1 MVHCHLVYGNHIW
14 GCANSSVLTVLY
26 RKQKEAVR
34 IITNSGYRA
43 HTEPIF
49 KRLNILP
56 LPSLIEFFKLQFM
69 QRFVQ
74 GHLPPSFNNV
84 WFTNEIRR
92 SETVSMSLRN
102 SDDFFIPVS
111 RLKSY
116 ENMPLYSFPK
126 AWSLLTDHSITII
139 RNRDEFNVKLK
150 EYFLAKLSFTVT
162 CTKAFCP
169 SCNRFLNS

>member
-14 GCANSSVLTVLY
+14 GCANESSITELF
-26 RKQKEAVR
+26 RKQKAAVR
-34 IITNSGYRA
+34 IITNIGYRA

-49 KRLNILP
+49 KKLNILP

-69 QRFVQ
+69 QRFIQ

-84 WFTNEIRR
+84 WITNEARR
-92 SETVSMSLRN
+92 SETISMSLRN
-102 SDDFFIPVS
+102 HENFYIPVS
-111 RLKSY
+111 RLKNL
-116 ENMPLYSFPK
+116 ENKPLYSFPK

-139 RNRDEFNVKLK
+139 RNCVEFNAKLK
-150 EYFLAKLSFTVT
+150 EHFLNQLSYTVN

-169 SCNRFLNS
+169 SCNRFLNP

>member
-1 MVHCHLVYGNHIW
+1 MVIISGAVLMAALSLNCIANKKRQSASSLV
-14 GCANSSVLTVLY
+14 VL
-26 RKQKEAVR
+26 
-34 IITNSGYRA
+34 IYRA

-49 KRLNILP
+49 KQLNILP

-69 QRFVQ
+69 QRFIQ

-84 WFTNEIRR
+84 WVTNEARR
-92 SETVSMSLRN
+92 NETVSMSLRN
-102 SDDFFIPVS
+102 SDDFFVPVS

-139 RNRDEFNVKLK
+139 RNCAEFN
-150 EYFLAKLSFTVT
+150 A
-162 CTKAFCP
+162 
-169 SCNRFLNS
+169 N

>member
-1 MVHCHLVYGNHIW
+1 LYKSVPGPLYAQNLQKFPYYSLVHCHLAYGNHIW
-14 GCANSSVLTVLY
+14 GCANSSFLTVLY

-34 IITNSGYRA
+34 IISNSGYRA

-56 LPSLIEFFKLQFM
+56 LLSLIEFFKLQFM

-92 SETVSMSLRN
+92 NETVSMSLRN
-102 SDDFFIPVS
+102 SDDFYIPVS

-139 RNRDEFNVKLK
+139 LNLDEFNV
-150 EYFLAKLSFTVT
+150 
-162 CTKAFCP
+162 
-169 SCNRFLNS
+169 N